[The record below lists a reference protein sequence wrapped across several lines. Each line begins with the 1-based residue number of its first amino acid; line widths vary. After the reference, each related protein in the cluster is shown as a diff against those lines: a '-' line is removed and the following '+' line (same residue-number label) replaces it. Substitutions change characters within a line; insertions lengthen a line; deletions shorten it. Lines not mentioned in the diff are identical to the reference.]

1 MGKRD
6 SCDFNRLRA
15 NEIIEKCLE
24 ILNDEDKL
32 KDASVSQLTGA
43 ISSLSDSFLTESEAD
58 STADDPLSK
67 SLFELLKDLK
77 SDKPQ

>member
-6 SCDFNRLRA
+6 NCDFNKLRA
-15 NEIIEKCLE
+15 SEIIEKCLE

-43 ISSLSDSFLTESEAD
+43 ISSLSDNFLVEAD
-58 STADDPLSK
+58 RGGMADDPLSK
-67 SLFELLKDLK
+67 SIFELAKDLK